1 MKGQDGQREAVDS
14 LYNGEMWRM
23 TLARTVRLLVLG
35 FSLLAFGAGASADTI
50 VLKNGRRI
58 LAMNVVEEGDKV
70 KYLTSAGELS
80 LPKSI
85 VDHIERGG
93 AVPMADSPGSD
104 AANLSIAPPAMQP
117 SGSKGFSGNEE
128 IEHAA
133 VHDGSIDRGYI
144 AKLEGEART
153 GTQQARF
160 GAAIG
165 HHAAATFELT
175 HGDMEHALSDERT
188 ALTFAPE
195 EPALLMNLAYIHL
208 RRSEF
213 KQSLDYLERAK
224 RVVPDNPD
232 VAKLAGWAYYGM
244 NNLPQAVAEWKRA
257 MALRPEAEVQAALEK
272 VQRDKQEEENYKEN
286 ESSHFKLRYS
296 GAAAPALA
304 RDVLRTLEMHFS
316 AIESA
321 LNFTPPES
329 IGVILYTQEAFADI
343 TRAPGW
349 VGALNDGRIR
359 VPVQGLTG
367 VNQEL
372 SRVLKHELTH
382 SFIQQKTHGHAPTW
396 IQEGLAQWMEGQ
408 RSSENAAALVQIYA
422 GGHAAPLGRLE
433 GSWMGMPGDG
443 ARYAYAWALANMEY
457 MVEANGMGDV
467 ERILDHIGA
476 GEATEAALREVLHSD
491 YNDLMQATTEY
502 LRKNYVR

>member
-1 MKGQDGQREAVDS
+1 
-14 LYNGEMWRM
+14 MWRM
-23 TLARTVRLLVLG
+23 ILAQPMRLLVSG
-35 FSLLAFGAGASADTI
+35 VALLALSAGAAADTI

-58 LAMNVVEEGDKV
+58 LALSVVEEGDKV
-70 KYLTSAGELS
+70 KYTTSAGELS

-93 AVPMADSPGSD
+93 TFPMADSSGSA

-117 SGSKGFSGNEE
+117 SGSGGGRSNEE
-128 IEHAA
+128 IERAA
-133 VHDGSIDRGYI
+133 VHDGSVDRGYI

-153 GTQQARF
+153 DTQQARF
-160 GAAIG
+160 NAAIG
-165 HHAAATFELT
+165 HHAAASFELV

-195 EPALLMNLAYIHL
+195 EPALLMNLAYIYL

-213 KQSLDYLERAK
+213 KQSLDYLERAR
-224 RVVPDNPD
+224 RVAPDNPD

-244 NNLPQAVAEWKRA
+244 NNLPQAAVEWKRA

-286 ESSHFKLRYS
+286 ESTHFKLRYS

-359 VPVQGLTG
+359 VPVQGLTR
-367 VNQEL
+367 VDQEL

-408 RSSENAAALVQIYA
+408 RSGENAAALVQIYG
-422 GGHAAPLGRLE
+422 GGHATPLGRLE
-433 GSWMGMPGDG
+433 GSWMSMPGDG

-457 MVEANGMGDV
+457 MVQANGMSDV
-467 ERILDHIGA
+467 ERILDRVGA
-476 GEATEAALREVLHSD
+476 GMATETALREVLRSD
-491 YNDLMQATTEY
+491 YNDLMQSTAEY
-502 LRKNYVR
+502 LRKNYVH